1 MTNERPFIIVT
12 GAGRSGTSA
21 VARVLHESGVLMGSD
36 FDAPS
41 DVNPE
46 GFYEE
51 TAVWTL
57 NQRLLADLGMG
68 DHRYPEHWPSRSMVA
83 PCTSLSI

>member
-21 VARVLHESGVLMGSD
+21 VARVLHESGVRMGND

-41 DVNPE
+41 AVNPE

-51 TAVWTL
+51 TPVWTL
-57 NQRLLADLGMG
+57 NQRLLTDLGMG
-68 DHRYPEHWPSRSMVA
+68 DYRHPAFSPSRSN
-83 PCTSLSI
+83 SSRKKRKG